1 MGNRLKEEEKKRG
14 KPFPTREV
22 TDEEWKKGI
31 SSSGGNDASPEDYE
45 NHLKEKKPTKE
56 PSRKDS

>member
-22 TDEEWKKGI
+22 TDEEWEKGA
-31 SSSGGNDASPEDYE
+31 SSSGGNDASPDDYE
-45 NHLKEKKPTKE
+45 DHSKENNPTKE
-56 PSRKDS
+56 YSRKDS